1 MDTEID
7 KKCTCKEILQEL
19 KKDCFDK
26 LIGSEIFALTGI
38 NNSNVI
44 YKKPFS
50 QINKNEISSALESF
64 DDICNYNKDFAQLR
78 LKYLLSKPINFNIIL
93 FRQIIKNVYSGY
105 YYKKALFFLY

>member
-1 MDTEID
+1 MDTKISQ
-7 KKCTCKEILQEL
+7 KCNCKEILQEL
-19 KKDCFDK
+19 KTDCFDK
-26 LIGSEIFALTGI
+26 LYGSEIFALIGENNPKAVI
-38 NNSNVI
+38 N
-44 YKKPFS
+44 KPFS
-50 QINKNEISSALESF
+50 KMNINEISSALESF